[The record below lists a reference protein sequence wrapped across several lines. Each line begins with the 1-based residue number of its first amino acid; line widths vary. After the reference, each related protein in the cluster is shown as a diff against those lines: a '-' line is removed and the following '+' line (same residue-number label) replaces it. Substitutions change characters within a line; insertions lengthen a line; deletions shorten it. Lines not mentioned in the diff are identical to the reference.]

1 LTSIR
6 EFTILR
12 MEIKIIGAVMKKQDK
27 KEKQAKLFIKRL
39 KAILISYEDKLAI
52 ETLLKI
58 PGIPKEIK

>member
-1 LTSIR
+1 
-6 EFTILR
+6 